1 MSLQKQS
8 QTKKGQHQLLAFLV
22 SCVLVTYPIELKVSE
37 ALMKVILWLPFALD
51 K

>member
-1 MSLQKQS
+1 MRI
-8 QTKKGQHQLLAFLV
+8 GI
-22 SCVLVTYPIELKVSE
+22 TYPIELKVSE